1 MISINYNTGNGSF
14 IGVLFALVT
23 CIILI
28 AAMWKIFVKAGKPGW
43 AVFVP
48 FYGNYCQFDITFGCG
63 WLFLLMF
70 VPCVNFVVMFMLYF
84 KLAKVFGKGVDLGSD
99 SCFCRSFSCQSLDL
113 AMTGISAYNR
123 IQIPKAF
130 PDGRKCLFYCQGQAN
145 APPPSPMI

>member
-48 FYGNYCQFDITFGCG
+48 FYGNYCQFNITFGCG

-70 VPCVNFVVMFMLYF
+70 VPCVNFVIMIMLYF
-84 KLAKVFGKGVDLGSD
+84 KLAKVFGKGVGFGFGLLFLPFIFLPILGFGD
-99 SCFCRSFSCQSLDL
+99 DRYI
-113 AMTGISAYNR
+113 GV
-123 IQIPKAF
+123 
-130 PDGRKCLFYCQGQAN
+130 
-145 APPPSPMI
+145 